1 MVSIFIPVLWVCLN
15 ANCEFLQA
23 VVHFSTV
30 AQCQQSMEIQR
41 QGMLR
46 QAAIAGEAVVIEGT
60 CITANIKKEFLPAN
74 AAKHEEHR
82 QVN

>member
-15 ANCEFLQA
+15 SNCQFLQSLS
-23 VVHFSTV
+23 HHTSEE
-30 AQCQQSMEIQR
+30 QCQQSMDIQK

-46 QAAIAGEAVVIEGT
+46 QAARAGENVVIEGT

-74 AAKHEEHR
+74 IKKETT
-82 QVN
+82 

>member
-15 ANCEFLQA
+15 SNCQFLQSLSHHTS
-23 VVHFSTV
+23 VE
-30 AQCQQSMEIQR
+30 QCQQSIDIQK

-46 QAAIAGEAVVIEGT
+46 QAARAGEDVVIEGT

-74 AAKHEEHR
+74 IKKETT
-82 QVN
+82 

>member
-15 ANCEFLQA
+15 SNCEFLQSLSHHTS
-23 VVHFSTV
+23 VE
-30 AQCQQSMEIQR
+30 QCQQSIDIQK

-46 QAAIAGEAVVIEGT
+46 QAARAGENVVIEGT

-74 AAKHEEHR
+74 ITKEQA
-82 QVN
+82 